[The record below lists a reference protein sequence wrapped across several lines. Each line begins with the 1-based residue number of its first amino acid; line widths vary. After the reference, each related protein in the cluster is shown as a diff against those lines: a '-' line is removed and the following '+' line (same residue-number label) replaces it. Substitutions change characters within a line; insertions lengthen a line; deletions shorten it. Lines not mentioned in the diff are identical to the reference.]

1 MCYDIMTLPTGY
13 VDYENILSLLKFS
26 VVKLE
31 KDIPIDIE
39 SEYGDISGSLK
50 ETGEIFK
57 KMELHDRYNSLILTL
72 DKQSGYLLILKSD
85 NSTLG
90 MIRKKGFFSK
100 QRITMKS
107 KDGEIMLHSRKIP
120 TNRFEILDKN
130 NQPKAI
136 CTFQDVRLP
145 NKYGRHTDTRK
156 FDFEILDEL
165 FDRLTLISFFMGIF
179 FYMGSNIYVDDGLGS
194 C

>member
-1 MCYDIMTLPTGY
+1 MTLPEENVGR
-13 VDYENILSLLKFS
+13 DNILSLLKFS
-26 VVKLE
+26 VAKEE
-31 KDIPIDIE
+31 KDIPIYIE
-39 SEYGDISGSLK
+39 SEYASISGSLI
-50 ETGEIFK
+50 ENGEIFK
-57 KMELHDRYNSLILTL
+57 KMQLLDRYSSLILTL

-90 MIRKKGFFSK
+90 MIRKKGFYSK
-100 QRITMKS
+100 QRITLKS
-107 KDGEIMLHSRKIP
+107 EDGEIMLHSRRIP

-145 NKYGRHTDTRK
+145 NKYGRKTDTRK

-165 FDRLTLISFFMGIF
+165 LDRIALLSFFMGIF
-179 FYMGSNIYVDDGLGS
+179 FYMKGSIYVDDGLDWG